1 MRDPEPPEDPL
12 DEVLVRYLKAAD
24 RDQAPPPRSLVALYP
39 EWATGEHDG
48 RPYVVLEYVP
58 GGSLAR
64 LLTGRPAPP
73 ADAARLVEALARAV
87 HYAHQRGV
95 IHRDLK
101 PSNILLQRSEDRGQR
116 SKGGKVPN

>member
-1 MRDPEPPEDPL
+1 E
-12 DEVLVRYLKAAD
+12 A
-24 RDQAPPPRSLVALYP
+24 VAVARLQHP
-39 EWATGEHDG
+39 NIVQVFEAGEHDG

-64 LLTGRPAPP
+64 LLTGRPVPP

-116 SKGGKVPN
+116 SKGGKVPNSSSDLCPLTSDLCPKLTDFGLA